1 MADILLDFPIR
12 ADPATVFAGFTTP
25 AGLDEWWTLRSEGV
39 PELGAEYTLYFG
51 PAYDWCARVTRLV
64 PDEAFELTM
73 TTAMPEW
80 LGTRVGVRLTPQG
93 DRTMVSFS
101 HSGWADASE
110 HFRITSCCWA
120 MYLRILRRFI
130 EHGERVPYAQ
140 RLDV

>member
-1 MADILLDFPIR
+1 MADILHDFPIK
-12 ADPATVFAGFTTP
+12 ADAATVFAGFTTP
-25 AGLDEWWTLRSEGV
+25 AGLDEWWTLRSA
-39 PELGAEYTLYFG
+39 GAPQPGGEYALHFG
-51 PAYDWCARVTRLV
+51 PGYDWRARVTRLV

-73 TTAMPEW
+73 TTATTDW
-80 LGTRVGVRLTPQG
+80 LGTRVGVKLVPHG
-93 DRTMVSFS
+93 ERTMVSFS